1 MAEFS
6 PLEDPVA
13 AVRAGFALRAPSTA
27 WEQIALGSGPD
38 FFWIWFK
45 HPIAPQGLILRIPPE
60 TYRGSLSGA
69 GNARECLSLRNLLRA
84 AGIDPQIVSLWY
96 LYGLPCESRGGTAPT
111 FDQPLA
117 EPPAGADPN
126 IVVLVDAPGPA
137 IPPPEYVPATAAAT
151 PANLIQIFDEMEA
164 DWYAC
169 QLLEKQ
175 LMLARK
181 QLTAALGRL
190 AALDRNLSP
199 EERLHGDR
207 QDKSDWQEVR
217 RSLKDAA
224 TKLSRYVKEH
234 DVGET
239 SAAGKKVWFTEVFH
253 KFVEPRQPCD
263 GIFELHREFEA
274 YRKRLQLLLQNMGLA
289 NANVAQEAERRA
301 QQILSRLGS
310 RARTAQ
316 HKTTGWTPHRWLNH
330 KQRDSI

>member
-1 MAEFS
+1 MQFTGR
-6 PLEDPVA
+6 P
-13 AVRAGFALRAPSTA
+13 PSAA
-27 WEQIALGSGPD
+27 WEQIPLGAGPD

-45 HPIAPQGLILRIPPE
+45 PPVAPQGLILRIPPE
-60 TYRGSLSGA
+60 TYRGPVTQT
-69 GNARECLSLRNLLRA
+69 GNAGECLSLRNLLRA

-96 LYGLPCESRGGTAPT
+96 LYGVPCESRGGTAPA

-117 EPPAGADPN
+117 EPAAGADPN
-126 IVVLVDAPGPA
+126 IVVLVDALGPA
-137 IPPPEYVPATAAAT
+137 AAPAEYAPAAT
-151 PANLIQIFDEMEA
+151 TVMSANLVQVFDEMEA

-169 QLLEKQ
+169 LLLEKQ

-181 QLTAALGRL
+181 QLAAAIGRL
-190 AALDRNLSP
+190 AALDRDLSP

-224 TKLSRYVKEH
+224 TKLNRYVKEH

-239 SAAGKKVWFTEVFH
+239 SAAGKKVWFTEVFR
-253 KFVEPRQPCD
+253 KFVEPRQPCEQ
-263 GIFELHREFEA
+263 IFELHREFEA

-289 NANVAQEAERRA
+289 HSNVAQETERRA
-301 QQILSRLGS
+301 QQVLSRLGS

>member
-6 PLEDPVA
+6 PVDDLA
-13 AVRAGFALRAPSTA
+13 AAARAGFTLRAPSTA
-27 WEQIALGSGPD
+27 WEQISLGPGPD

-45 HPIAPQGLILRIPPE
+45 PPIAPQGLILRIPPE
-60 TYRGSLSGA
+60 TYRGALHGA
-69 GNARECLSLRNLLRA
+69 GPAGESLSLRKLLRA

-96 LYGLPCESRGGTAPT
+96 LYGVPCESRGGTAPT

-117 EPPAGADPN
+117 EPAAGADPN

-137 IPPPEYVPATAAAT
+137 IPPAEYAPATKAAMS
-151 PANLIQIFDEMEA
+151 ANLVQVFDEMEA
-164 DWYAC
+164 DWFAC
-169 QLLEKQ
+169 QVLEKQ
-175 LMLARK
+175 LLLARK
-181 QLTAALGRL
+181 QLTTALVRL
-190 AALDRNLSP
+190 AALDRDLSP

-224 TKLSRYVKEH
+224 TKLNRYVKEH

-239 SAAGKKVWFTEVFH
+239 SAAGKKVWFTEVFR
-253 KFVEPRQPCD
+253 KFVEPKRPCEE
-263 GIFELHREFEA
+263 IFELHREFEA

-289 NANVAQEAERRA
+289 HTNVAQEAERRA
-301 QQILSRLGS
+301 QQVISRLIS

-316 HKTTGWTPHRWLNH
+316 HKTTGWTPHRWLNY